1 MIGFLCSACL
11 LGLLLP
17 SQIPDLLGRSRVQIS
32 VSSTVFL
39 YEVNVI
45 VYLYTKKLELSYI
58 SCLMYMRC
66 NLNSKSISLPCQCE
80 YLPCLGLPSIPRT
93 LDSFVKKSVLSP
105 TEPDIPHPS
114 ELLDLNKTSVTIKLN
129 AFGTGG
135 CPVLYFVIEYRRDV
149 MPKYVMVANNIS
161 PRDTEYTIR
170 GLEPATRYFI
180 KVTAHNTA
188 G

>member
-17 SQIPDLLGRSRVQIS
+17 SQIPDLLGRSRVRIS

-66 NLNSKSISLPCQCE
+66 NLNSKSVRLPCQWE

-93 LDSFVKKSVLSP
+93 LDSFVQNSVLSP
-105 TEPDIPHPS
+105 SEPDIPHPS

>member
-1 MIGFLCSACL
+1 MKKKKKPVPF
-11 LGLLLP
+11 
-17 SQIPDLLGRSRVQIS
+17 IS
-32 VSSTVFL
+32 
-39 YEVNVI
+39 
-45 VYLYTKKLELSYI
+45 
-58 SCLMYMRC
+58 
-66 NLNSKSISLPCQCE
+66 
-80 YLPCLGLPSIPRT
+80 
-93 LDSFVKKSVLSP
+93 
-105 TEPDIPHPS
+105 EPDVPNPS
-114 ELLDLNKTSVTIKLN
+114 ELLELNKTSVTVRLD

-135 CPVLYFVIEYRRDV
+135 CPVLYYVIEYRRDV